1 MEISDT
7 LSFLST
13 FEYGRYTF
21 EREKVVREV
30 REPWARMCMYLRSR
44 EVAVKR
50 DMIIES
56 NAGHWNIY
64 RKF

>member
-7 LSFLST
+7 LSFLSAL
-13 FEYGRYTF
+13 EYGRYTF
-21 EREKVVREV
+21 EREKVVSEV

-50 DMIIES
+50 DTIIES
-56 NAGHWNIY
+56 NASHWNIY
-64 RKF
+64 NGF